1 MNNTAAHNDTTIP
14 APKKLPW
21 YRKLGMQVLLSLVLG
36 IAVGFIFPKF
46 AAQLKLLGDMFL
58 SLIKAGVA
66 PLVFLT
72 IVHGIASAGDVK
84 SAGRVGWRSIVYF
97 EVVSTIALMLGLL
110 AGNLL
115 QIGQGMSTVASG
127 KLPPAAAKAAPQG
140 FLEFMAHIVPDNFV
154 GAFAKGELLQV
165 VVLAVMVGIGILAIP
180 EGRRVRI
187 NEGLDY
193 ISEVL
198 FSFINLV
205 MKLAPIGTFG
215 AVAYSVG
222 SNGTAVLI
230 ALAQLVLSFYGV
242 VVVFIAVVLGL
253 IAKLAGFSLW
263 RFLRYIKDEIFIV
276 LGTASSESALP
287 RLLIKLERL
296 GCAKQTVGLVLP
308 TGYAFN
314 LDGTSLFMSMG
325 VMFIAHAY
333 GVPITLDQQIGILLL
348 MLLTSKGAA
357 TVSGGSF
364 VVFAATVTSTGI
376 LPVEGLA
383 VIFGVYRFMS
393 MAIATCN
400 TIGNSVA
407 TVVVAKW
414 SRTFDPQVAHR
425 HLYPEH
431 YPATAMADAALDDGN
446 LLPEDINE
454 ANPHTSGI
462 PMSKSTPSL

>member
-1 MNNTAAHNDTTIP
+1 MTNDNTSGNGSVTPP
-14 APKKLPW
+14 AKRPW
-21 YRKLGMQVLLSLVLG
+21 YRKLGMQVLISLVLG
-36 IAVGFIFPKF
+36 IAVGLIFPKF
-46 AAQLKLLGDMFL
+46 GAQLKILGDIFL
-58 SLIKAGVA
+58 ALIKAGVA

-97 EVVSTIALMLGLL
+97 EVVSTIALAVGLL

-115 QIGQGMSTVASG
+115 QTGKGMTAVTPGTA
-127 KLPPAAAKAAPQG
+127 PVIAAKAAPQG
-140 FLEFMAHIVPDNFV
+140 FTEFVMHLVPDNFI

-180 EGRRVRI
+180 ESRRVHI
-187 NEGLDY
+187 NEGLDL
-193 ISEVL
+193 ISQVL

-205 MKLAPIGTFG
+205 MKLAPLGTFG
-215 AVAYSVG
+215 AVAFAVG
-222 SNGTAVLI
+222 SNGTAVLV
-230 ALAQLVLSFYGV
+230 ALAQLVLSFYAVIVLFIV
-242 VVVFIAVVLGL
+242 VVMGV
-253 IAKLAGFSLW
+253 IAKLAGFSMW
-263 RFLRYIKDEIFIV
+263 RFMRYIKDEILIV

-296 GCAKQTVGLVLP
+296 GCTKQTVGLVLP

-314 LDGTSLFMSMG
+314 LDGTSIFMSMG

-333 GVPITLDQQIGILLL
+333 NVPITIEHQIGILLL

-400 TIGNSVA
+400 TIGNSLA
-407 TVVVAKW
+407 TVVVARW
-414 SRTFDPQVAHR
+414 SGTLDAKVAKR
-425 HLYPEH
+425 HLYPELFPEVAEADERVTDGELSPENLNQVNPR
-431 YPATAMADAALDDGN
+431 PATLR
-446 LLPEDINE
+446 
-454 ANPHTSGI
+454 
-462 PMSKSTPSL
+462 

>member
-1 MNNTAAHNDTTIP
+1 MNTTP
-14 APKKLPW
+14 VVATAPKALPW

-36 IAVGFIFPKF
+36 IAVGFVFPKF
-46 AAQLKLLGDMFL
+46 ATQLKVLGDMFL

-84 SAGRVGWRSIVYF
+84 SAGRVGWRSFVYF
-97 EVVSTIALMLGLL
+97 EVVSTVALVLGLF

-115 QIGQGMSTVASG
+115 EIGKGMTTVATG
-127 KLPPAAAKAAPQG
+127 AVPPAAAKAAAPQG
-140 FLEFMAHIVPDNFV
+140 FLEFLSHIVPDNFV

-180 EGRRVRI
+180 EARRGAI
-187 NEGLDY
+187 NKGLDQ

-222 SNGTAVLI
+222 SNGSAVLV
-230 ALAQLVLSFYGV
+230 ALAQLVFSFYAV
-242 VVVFIAVVLGL
+242 VAVFIFGVMGI
-253 IAKLAGFSLW
+253 IARLAGFSLW
-263 RFLRYIKDEIFIV
+263 RFLRYIKDEVIIV

-314 LDGTSLFMSMG
+314 LDGTSLFMAMG
-325 VMFIAHAY
+325 VMFISHAY
-333 GVPITLDQQIGILLL
+333 GVPLSLEQQIGILLL

-383 VIFGVYRFMS
+383 VIFGTYRFLS

-400 TIGNSVA
+400 TIGNSLA

-414 SRTFDPQVAHR
+414 SRTFDVQVAER
-425 HLYPEH
+425 HLYPERF
-431 YPATAMADAALDDGN
+431 PQTALADAELDDGN
-446 LLPEDINE
+446 LLPEDSNE
-454 ANPHTSGI
+454 FNVHPRGI
-462 PMSKSTPSL
+462 PTA

>member
-1 MNNTAAHNDTTIP
+1 MTNDNTSGNGSVAPP
-14 APKKLPW
+14 AKRPW
-21 YRKLGMQVLLSLVLG
+21 YRKLGMQVLISLVLG
-36 IAVGFIFPKF
+36 IAVGLIFPKF
-46 AAQLKLLGDMFL
+46 GAQLKILGDIFL
-58 SLIKAGVA
+58 ALIKAGVA

-97 EVVSTIALMLGLL
+97 EVVSTIALAVGLL

-115 QIGQGMSTVASG
+115 QTGKGMTAVTPGTA
-127 KLPPAAAKAAPQG
+127 PVVAAKTAPQG
-140 FLEFMAHIVPDNFV
+140 FTEFVMHLVPDNFI

-180 EGRRVRI
+180 ESRRVHI
-187 NEGLDY
+187 NEGLDL
-193 ISEVL
+193 ISQVL

-205 MKLAPIGTFG
+205 MKLAPLGTFG
-215 AVAYSVG
+215 AVAFAVG
-222 SNGTAVLI
+222 SNGTAVLV
-230 ALAQLVLSFYGV
+230 ALAQLVLSFYAVIVLFIV
-242 VVVFIAVVLGL
+242 VVMGV
-253 IAKLAGFSLW
+253 IAKLAGFSMW
-263 RFLRYIKDEIFIV
+263 RFMRYIKDEILIV

-296 GCAKQTVGLVLP
+296 GCTKQTVGLVLP

-314 LDGTSLFMSMG
+314 LDGTSIFMSMG

-333 GVPITLDQQIGILLL
+333 NVPITIEHQIGILLL

-364 VVFAATVTSTGI
+364 VVFAATVTATGI

-400 TIGNSVA
+400 TIGNSLA
-407 TVVVAKW
+407 TVVVARW
-414 SRTFDPQVAHR
+414 SGTLDAKVAKR
-425 HLYPEH
+425 HLYPELFPEVAEADERVTDGELSPENLNQVNPR
-431 YPATAMADAALDDGN
+431 PATLR
-446 LLPEDINE
+446 
-454 ANPHTSGI
+454 
-462 PMSKSTPSL
+462 